1 MTVFRGIPCLQPA
14 PLLELHR
21 SAKKKLSMLD
31 LTAVV
36 LLLTSPA
43 DVAPQPVS
51 SIVTVALVTQQ
62 PDTRKAKPLGRWANG
77 QDIAKLQSAE
87 GQPRWLVL
95 LILGHPSALEQQAN
109 GVEVWDYPWVGACR
123 VWFKDGK
130 CSGTFY
136 TAGY

>member
-1 MTVFRGIPCLQPA
+1 LILGVRP
-14 PLLELHR
+14 
-21 SAKKKLSMLD
+21 KKKLSMLD
-31 LTAVV
+31 LTGVV
-36 LLLTSPA
+36 LLLSSPA
-43 DVAPQPVS
+43 GVAPQPVS
-51 SIVTVALVTQQ
+51 SIVTIALVTQQ

-77 QDIAKLQSAE
+77 QDITKLQSAE

-95 LILGHPSALEQQAN
+95 LILGHPSAVERQAN